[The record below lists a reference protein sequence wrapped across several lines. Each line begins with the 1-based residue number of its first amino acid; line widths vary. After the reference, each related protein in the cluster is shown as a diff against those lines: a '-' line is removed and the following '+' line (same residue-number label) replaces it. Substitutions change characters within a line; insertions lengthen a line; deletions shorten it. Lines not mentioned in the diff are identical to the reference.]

1 MLIPARM
8 SVLKS
13 TEDTAQLDKRWSWL
27 SVPSLTEDGQKER
40 VFFSESERT
49 ATRNSV
55 LRKTLSVMKEE
66 ERHFQIQENL
76 NDLLIAH

>member
-13 TEDTAQLDKRWSWL
+13 TEDTAPLDKRGNGL

-49 ATRNSV
+49 TTRNSA
-55 LRKTLSVMKEE
+55 LRKTL
-66 ERHFQIQENL
+66 FQ
-76 NDLLIAH
+76 